1 MIKILNFNAT
11 EQKRVASISN
21 EFARASFILNPREF
35 KIFLNTVSL
44 IKPDSNTMEEKFF
57 TYKEIETLVGTPES
71 KRSISALRKL
81 LASTITNLV
90 YFDKD
95 RANGY
100 TLMTSYASK
109 DASKIRLKI
118 NEDLKE
124 HFLLVENTIL
134 KEENG
139 STKTIQNVK
148 KFYTKIDMKYFN
160 KLSSKYSMRLYI
172 LIKSYQTRYI
182 TEDFS
187 LDDFKYFFA
196 LEKDISDVKVFN
208 RNILKKSITE
218 INDKTDIIVTIN
230 PIKQNGKTI
239 VGYSFKIRAKANVQI
254 EEHNN
259 NKDDSYNSEAEESNN
274 INENNNNNN
283 IDKPSDSDA
292 FCFSDG
298 EFDWESVCENNANIS
313 NNGLSNEDLQHI
325 ENLYKIFSIKIN
337 ISKEEIE
344 EIFITNNK
352 DPKLV
357 NKILNNMN

>member
-1 MIKILNFNAT
+1 
-11 EQKRVASISN
+11 
-21 EFARASFILNPREF
+21 
-35 KIFLNTVSL
+35 
-44 IKPDSNTMEEKFF
+44 
-57 TYKEIETLVGTPES
+57 
-71 KRSISALRKL
+71 
-81 LASTITNLV
+81 
-90 YFDKD
+90 
-95 RANGY
+95 
-100 TLMTSYASK
+100 
-109 DASKIRLKI
+109 
-118 NEDLKE
+118 
-124 HFLLVENTIL
+124 
-134 KEENG
+134 
-139 STKTIQNVK
+139 
-148 KFYTKIDMKYFN
+148 MKYFN